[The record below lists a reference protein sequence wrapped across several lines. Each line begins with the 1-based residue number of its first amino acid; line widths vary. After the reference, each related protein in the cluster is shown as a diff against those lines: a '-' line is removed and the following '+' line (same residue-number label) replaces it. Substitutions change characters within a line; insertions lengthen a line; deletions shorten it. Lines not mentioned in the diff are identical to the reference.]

1 MTEPTL
7 EDQLAGA
14 LNSIGLLQEALAD
27 VEASFAREDAGW
39 TALGSK
45 ADQFTHKFRTA
56 RAADA
61 VAAAAFDPLL
71 KRALNLRV
79 AYIWAGG
86 VQVST
91 RDDAEAGQDVN
102 AVVRAFWG
110 DEDVQQTFSS
120 VQALI
125 EHERQLGTHGELFL
139 ALPTDPR
146 TGRVRVRS
154 LPPEEFDADPITDP
168 EDAARVWYYPRT
180 YTPKAAGATARTVLY
195 PAASY
200 RPAIRPKTA
209 EHVGAQV
216 EVRWDAP
223 ILHVAVNEVG
233 GRGVGD
239 LWAALPWAKAYKGF
253 LSDWAGLMRALARI
267 AVKVTTRGD
276 KVQQATSHLATITQ
290 PGGGVGLTHGD
301 KLEALNT
308 SGARFDADSGRP
320 LAVMVAAALDL
331 PVTTLLGDP
340 GATGARAVAENVSE
354 ESWSVFSVRQD
365 LWASVI
371 GQIVAYAID
380 QAALAPL
387 GGLRGTIRR
396 DGDRQYVDLPEGD
409 DRTIIVAFPEHDT
422 TDMLDKVRAIVQA
435 SQTETLPPLTVAR
448 LLMQALEVPDLDDV
462 LALITDDEGN
472 FVPLDVLDAHV
483 RQRIADRGGLVR

>member
-1 MTEPTL
+1 MDTPTL
-7 EDQLAGA
+7 EAQLAGA
-14 LNSIGLLQEALAD
+14 HATILLMQEALAD

-39 TALGSK
+39 SAVGGREDK
-45 ADQFTHKFRTA
+45 FTPAFRKA

-61 VAAAAFDPLL
+61 VAAGAFDPLL
-71 KRALNLRV
+71 KRALNLRT

-91 RDDAEAGQDVN
+91 RDDAAQGQDVS
-102 AVVRAFWG
+102 AVVNAFW
-110 DEDVQQTFSS
+110 DDDDVEETFSS
-120 VQALI
+120 IQALI
-125 EHERQLGTHGELFL
+125 THERQLGTHGEVFL
-139 ALPTDPR
+139 ALPTDGR

-154 LPPEEFDADPITDP
+154 LPPAEFAADPITDP

-180 YTPKAAGATARTVLY
+180 YTPNSEGANVRTVLY
-195 PAASY
+195 PAVSY
-200 RPAIRPKTA
+200 RPTIRPRMVLHA
-209 EHVGAQV
+209 GQNV

-223 ILHVAVNEVG
+223 VIHVAVNTVA

-239 LWAALPWAKAYKGF
+239 LWAALPWARAYKGF
-253 LSDWAGLMRALARI
+253 LSDWAGLMRALSRI
-267 AVKVTTRGD
+267 AVKATTRGD
-276 KVQQATSHLATITQ
+276 RVQQAAAKVAALAEA
-290 PGGGVGLTHGD
+290 GSGVALAHGD
-301 KLEALNT
+301 QLEALNT

-320 LAVMVAAALDL
+320 LAVMIAAALDL

-354 ESWSVFSVRQD
+354 ESWAVFSVRQD

-371 GQIVAYAID
+371 SQVVGYVID

-387 GGLRGTIRR
+387 GPLTGTIRR

-422 TDMLDKVRAIVQA
+422 TAMLDKVRAIVQA
-435 SQTETLPPLTVAR
+435 SQTMTIPPLTIAR
-448 LLMQALEVPDLDDV
+448 LLMQALEVPDVDDI
-462 LALITDDEGN
+462 LAMITDDTGD
-472 FVPLDVLDAHV
+472 FIPLDMLE
-483 RQRIADRGGLVR
+483 QRARSRAGDRGDM

>member
-102 AVVRAFWG
+102 AVVRAFWA

-125 EHERQLGTHGELFL
+125 KHERQLGTHGELML

-180 YTPKAAGATARTVLY
+180 YTPKTAGATARTVLY

-209 EHVGAQV
+209 EHAGAQV

-223 ILHVAVNEVG
+223 LLHVAVNEVG

-354 ESWSVFSVRQD
+354 ESWATFSVRQD
-365 LWASVI
+365 LWASTISQV
-371 GQIVAYAID
+371 VAYVID

-396 DGDRQYVDLPEGD
+396 DGDRQYVDLPDGD

-422 TDMLDKVRAIVQA
+422 TDITDKVTAIVKA
-435 SQTETLPPLTVAR
+435 SQTMTIPPLTIAR
-448 LLMQALEVPDLDDV
+448 LLMQALEVPDVDDI
-462 LALITDDEGN
+462 LAMVTDDNGD
-472 FVPLDVLDAHV
+472 FIPLDMLEQRV
-483 RQRIADRGGLVR
+483 RGRLADRGEAGA

>member
-1 MTEPTL
+1 MTDTSTIEA
-7 EDQLAGA
+7 QLAGA
-14 LNSIGLLQEALAD
+14 QATILLMQEALAD

-39 TALGSK
+39 SVVGGREDKFTAE
-45 ADQFTHKFRTA
+45 FRKA
-56 RAADA
+56 RAAEA

-71 KRALNLRV
+71 KRALNLRT

-91 RDDAEAGQDVN
+91 RDDAENGQDVN
-102 AVVRAFWG
+102 TVVRAFW
-110 DEDVQQTFSS
+110 DDDDVRETFSS

-125 EHERQLGTHGELFL
+125 AHERQLGTHGELLL

-180 YTPKAAGATARTVLY
+180 YTPKTSGATARTVLY
-195 PAASY
+195 PAVSY

-209 EHVGAQV
+209 EHAGAQV

-371 GQIVAYAID
+371 AQIVAYAID
-380 QAALAPL
+380 QAAIAPL
-387 GGLRGTIRR
+387 GSLTGTIRR

-422 TDMLDKVRAIVQA
+422 TDITDKVTAIVKA
-435 SQTETLPPLTVAR
+435 SQTMTIPPLTIAR
-448 LLMQALEVPDLDDV
+448 LLMQALEVPDVDDI
-462 LALITDDEGN
+462 LAMITDDNGD
-472 FVPLDVLDAHV
+472 FIPLDMLE
-483 RQRIADRGGLVR
+483 QRARTRAGDRGDA